1 MTPDYTM
8 PTAEV
13 SLPDKLDSEITQLVE
28 RGEFLNREQ
37 AVENLLS
44 MGITVYDETASSSSD
59 EPAEEMFSQK
69 AEEQHD
75 PAMDEGPADDGYT
88 L

>member
-1 MTPDYTM
+1 M

-28 RGEFLNREQ
+28 QGEFLNREQ

-44 MGITVYDETASSSSD
+44 MGISVYDDTASTSD
-59 EPAEEMFSQK
+59 EPGEEVFSQT

-75 PAMDEGPADDGYT
+75 PAMDDGPSDDGYT

>member
-1 MTPDYTM
+1 MQETM

-13 SLPDKLDSEITQLVE
+13 SLPDKLDSEINQLVE

-44 MGITVYDETASSSSD
+44 MGISVYDETDSTSE
-59 EPAEEMFSQK
+59 EPTEQVFNQK

-75 PAMDEGPADDGYT
+75 PAMDDGPSDDGYT
-88 L
+88 F

>member
-1 MTPDYTM
+1 M

-13 SLPDKLDSEITQLVE
+13 SLPDKLDSEINQLVDQ
-28 RGEFLNREQ
+28 GEFLNREQ

-44 MGITVYDETASSSSD
+44 MGITVYDESGPTSDESATDVFGQTAS
-59 EPAEEMFSQK
+59 ER
-69 AEEQHD
+69 HD
-75 PAMDEGPADDGYT
+75 PAMDDGPSDDAHT

>member
-1 MTPDYTM
+1 M

-28 RGEFLNREQ
+28 QGEFLNREQ
-37 AVENLLS
+37 AIESLLS
-44 MGITVYDETASSSSD
+44 MGITVYDDTTSTSD
-59 EPAEEMFSQK
+59 DTTEEVFSQR

-75 PAMDEGPADDGYT
+75 PARDDGSAGDGFT

>member
-1 MTPDYTM
+1 M

-13 SLPDKLDSEITQLVE
+13 SLPDKLDSEITQLVD

-44 MGITVYDETASSSSD
+44 MGISVYDESGSTSD
-59 EPAEEMFSQK
+59 EPADEVFSQTP
-69 AEEQHD
+69 AEQHD
-75 PAMDEGPADDGYT
+75 PAREDGPADDGYT

>member
-1 MTPDYTM
+1 M

-13 SLPDKLDSEITQLVE
+13 SLPDKLDSEITQLVDQ
-28 RGEFLNREQ
+28 GEFLNREQ

-44 MGITVYDETASSSSD
+44 MGITVYNDSPSTSE
-59 EPAEEMFSQK
+59 EPGDDVFNQK
-69 AEEQHD
+69 AAEQHD
-75 PAMDEGPADDGYT
+75 PARDDGPADDGYT